1 MHIAYDFR
9 LHTEKKTVEEL
20 RRQRTN
26 QQELGP
32 VPAAAIEDNTYDYD
46 YVYEVPGVAET
57 DAQPVRQR
65 SERVSR
71 TPTQMK
77 STIR

>member
-1 MHIAYDFR
+1 MQE
-9 LHTEKKTVEEL
+9 LH
-20 RRQRTN
+20 RQRTN

-32 VPAAAIEDNTYDYD
+32 VPAPATEDNTYDYI
-46 YVYEVPGVAET
+46 YELPDVAET
-57 DAQPVRQR
+57 DAQPVQQR

-71 TPTQMK
+71 TPTQMQ

>member
-32 VPAAAIEDNTYDYD
+32 VPAAVTEDNTYDYI
-46 YVYEVPGVAET
+46 YELPDVAET
-57 DAQPVRQR
+57 DAQPVEQR

-71 TPTQMK
+71 APTQIQ

>member
-32 VPAAAIEDNTYDYD
+32 VPAAAIEDNTYDY
-46 YVYEVPGVAET
+46 VYEVPDVAET

-71 TPTQMK
+71 TPTQIQ